1 MEDDKFRA
9 FLCPWCQKVANG
21 IIRGVAVWDGYGLD
35 GQPEEPPA
43 EWSLL
48 QCDNC
53 RLASVQVRC
62 DYSGPNGFGDDEPT
76 VVFPQKR
83 RAALA
88 YEVPK
93 SIRSQW
99 EEASQCFDA
108 KAYTAAVVMV
118 RRALEATCAEHGVK
132 ERTLAASLRS
142 LKEKDLINGTLVEW
156 ADALRVLGNEGAH
169 YTGKAVNREDA
180 EDALAFADALIDY
193 MYVLRLRF
201 DQFKHRRAQSGTG
214 R

>member
-1 MEDDKFRA
+1 
-9 FLCPWCQKVANG
+9 
-21 IIRGVAVWDGYGLD
+21 
-35 GQPEEPPA
+35 
-43 EWSLL
+43 
-48 QCDNC
+48 
-53 RLASVQVRC
+53 
-62 DYSGPNGFGDDEPT
+62 
-76 VVFPQKR
+76 
-83 RAALA
+83 
-88 YEVPK
+88 
-93 SIRSQW
+93 
-99 EEASQCFDA
+99 
-108 KAYTAAVVMV
+108 MV